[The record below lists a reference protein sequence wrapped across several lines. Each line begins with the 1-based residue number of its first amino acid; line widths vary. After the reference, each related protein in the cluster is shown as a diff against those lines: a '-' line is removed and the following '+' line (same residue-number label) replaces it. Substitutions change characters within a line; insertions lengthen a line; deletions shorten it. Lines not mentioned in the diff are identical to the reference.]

1 MPTFQNPDLS
11 NVPLSEYRNRTDEL
25 LYEVLHELQNGS
37 FGGGGGSPAGSDT
50 QIQYNNGGSFGASD
64 ALLFESNILKI
75 GVPNS
80 INGTLE
86 FFGNGTLLPEK
97 ISYVNS
103 RLSIGSNNIVV
114 NGDFVGIKQNSPNC
128 LLHLKGLDNSSTV
141 SVRFTSLDST
151 DLFTVQNNGFTSV
164 NKAVQIQQEKFAVK
178 SIGNSANAMAMFTN
192 FDDELIHG
200 FYEDKYVMNGR
211 YLTVGNVLTPAA
223 TIHAVTTSTAD
234 ESLRID
240 AINGQ
245 VGRVVNVR
253 DHLGNTLLGVKTNGE
268 IQIDTGSLPTATTA
282 THSIPI
288 TVSGVGYYLL
298 AYLQNP

>member
-1 MPTFQNPDLS
+1 MPTFQNPDLN
-11 NVPLSEYRNRTDEL
+11 NVPLSDYRNRTDEL
-25 LYEVLHELQNGS
+25 LYEVLHDLQNGS
-37 FGGGGGSPAGSDT
+37 FGGGGTPAGADT
-50 QIQYNNGGSFGASD
+50 QIQYNSTGSFGASP
-64 ALLFESNILKI
+64 AFRFESNILKI

-164 NKAVQIQQEKFAVK
+164 NDAVQIQQEKFAVK
-178 SIGNSANAMAMFTN
+178 SIGNSANAMAIFTN
-192 FDDELIHG
+192 FDDDLIHG

-211 YLTVGNVLTPAA
+211 HLTVGNVSTPAA
-223 TIHAVTTSTAD
+223 TIHAKTTNTAD
-234 ESLRID
+234 DTLRVE
-240 AINGQ
+240 AMPGQ
-245 VGRVVNVR
+245 SGKIVNVL
-253 DHLGNTLLGVKTNGE
+253 DDSGNTLLGVEDNGE
-268 IQIDTGSLPTATTA
+268 LQIRTGLIATTSAA
-282 THSIPI
+282 THSIPV
-288 TVSGVGYYLL
+288 TVNGVGYYLL
-298 AYLQNP
+298 AYPQ